1 MDFEKQIKRLSDVA
15 VNKNIEAQD
24 AVAEVSKLIQSKYPE
39 LIAEY
44 SISDGGIIFID
55 DSTMEEYYSL
65 EHIYQKLG
73 GR

>member
-1 MDFEKQIKRLSDVA
+1 MDFEEQIKRLSDVA
-15 VNKNIEAQD
+15 ANKNIEAQN

-44 SISDGGIIFID
+44 SISDSRIIFID

-73 GR
+73 RR